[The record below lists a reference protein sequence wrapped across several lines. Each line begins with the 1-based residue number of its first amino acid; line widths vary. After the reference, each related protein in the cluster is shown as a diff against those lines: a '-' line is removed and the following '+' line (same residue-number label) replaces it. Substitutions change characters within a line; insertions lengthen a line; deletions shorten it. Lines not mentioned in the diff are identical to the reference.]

1 MRIKKECSLLLKVN
15 VLLIF
20 NKLPFKEE
28 ERTQKTIT
36 FICNQFKTEYYEFEI
51 QYNNSGLS
59 EMG

>member
-28 ERTQKTIT
+28 ERTQKQSLLFVI
-36 FICNQFKTEYYEFEI
+36 N
-51 QYNNSGLS
+51 
-59 EMG
+59 

>member
-28 ERTQKTIT
+28 ERTQKNNT
-36 FICNQFKTEYYEFEI
+36 FICNQLKLQYYEFENTVQQQRI
-51 QYNNSGLS
+51 I
-59 EMG
+59 